1 MEQELRFEA
10 RGMRPAPKGSYR
22 FVRGHAIPMSKR
34 ERPWRTRVKTAAKA
48 AMVDKNWCHVEKPD
62 FVCVCIAFRIKAP
75 KRLIERAGTVHP
87 CAAPTNPP
95 DIDKLA
101 RCVLDAL
108 TDAGVWCDDSQ
119 VCELH
124 CTKCYVPTA
133 EEEGAAI
140 TVFHCEGG
148 VVETEEWK

>member
-1 MEQELRFEA
+1 MEQELRFVA

-22 FVRGHAIPMSKR
+22 FIRGHAIPMSKR
-34 ERPWRTRVKTAAKA
+34 EKPWRTKVKTAAKA
-48 AMVDKNWCHVEKPD
+48 AMVGKGWCHVEKPD
-62 FVCVCIAFRIKAP
+62 CVAVYIAFSLKAP
-75 KRLIERAGTVHP
+75 KRLIEKAGTVSP
-87 CAAPTNPP
+87 FAAPANPP

-124 CTKCYVPTA
+124 CTKRYVPTEA
-133 EEEGAAI
+133 EEGAVI
-140 TVFHCEGG
+140 TVIHDAGG
-148 VVETEEWK
+148 IVEDY

>member
-1 MEQELRFEA
+1 MEQELRIEA

-34 ERPWRTRVKTAAKA
+34 ERPWRAMVKAAAKA
-48 AMVDKNWCHVEKPD
+48 AMVDKGCCQVEKPD
-62 FVCVCIAFRIKAP
+62 CVAVCIAFRVKAP
-75 KRLIERAGTVHP
+75 KRLIEKAGTVSP
-87 CAAPTNPP
+87 FAAPANPP

-108 TDAGVWCDDSQ
+108 TDAGVWCDDAQ

-124 CTKCYVPTA
+124 CTKRYVPTA
-133 EEEGAAI
+133 EEEGAVI
-140 TVFHCEGG
+140 TVIQDTAGN
-148 VVETEEWK
+148 VEVDY

>member
-1 MEQELRFEA
+1 MEQELRIEA
-10 RGMRPAPKGSYR
+10 HGMRPAPKGSYR

-34 ERPWRTRVKTAAKA
+34 EKPWRTMVKTAAKA
-48 AMVDKNWCHVEKPD
+48 AMVDKGWCHVEKPD
-62 FVCVCIAFRIKAP
+62 GVAVCIAFRIKAP
-75 KRLIERAGTVHP
+75 KRLIEKAGTVSP
-87 CAAPTNPP
+87 FAAPANPP

-124 CTKCYVPTA
+124 CTKRYVPTEA
-133 EEEGAAI
+133 EEGAVI
-140 TVFHCEGG
+140 TVIQDTAGN
-148 VVETEEWK
+148 VEADY

>member
-1 MEQELRFEA
+1 MEQELRIA
-10 RGMRPAPKGSYR
+10 ATGMRPAPKGSYR

-34 ERPWRTRVKTAAKA
+34 ERPWRTMVKTAAKA
-48 AMVDKNWCHVEKPD
+48 AMVDKGWCHVEKPD
-62 FVCVCIAFRIKAP
+62 CVAVCIAFKIKAP
-75 KRLIERAGTVHP
+75 KRLIEKAGTVSP
-87 CAAPTNPP
+87 FAAPANPP

-124 CTKCYVPTA
+124 CTKRYVPTA
-133 EEEGAAI
+133 EEEGAVI
-140 TVFHCEGG
+140 TVIQDAGG
-148 VVETEEWK
+148 IVEDY

>member
-1 MEQELRFEA
+1 MEQELRIEA

-34 ERPWRTRVKTAAKA
+34 ERPWRTMVKTAAKA

-62 FVCVCIAFRIKAP
+62 CVAVCIAFRVKAP
-75 KRLIERAGTVHP
+75 KRLIEKAGTVSP
-87 CAAPTNPP
+87 FAAPANPP

-124 CTKCYVPTA
+124 CTKRYVPTEA
-133 EEEGAAI
+133 EEGAVI
-140 TVFHCEGG
+140 TVIQDTCGIVEG
-148 VVETEEWK
+148 E

>member
-1 MEQELRFEA
+1 MEQELRIEA
-10 RGMRPAPKGSYR
+10 IGMRPAPKGSYR

-34 ERPWRTRVKTAAKA
+34 ERPWRTMVKTAAKA
-48 AMVDKNWCHVEKPD
+48 AMVDKGWCHVEKPD
-62 FVCVCIAFRIKAP
+62 CVAVCIAFRVKAP
-75 KRLIERAGTVHP
+75 KRLIEKAGTVSP
-87 CAAPTNPP
+87 FAAPANPP

-124 CTKCYVPTA
+124 CAKRYVPTEA
-133 EEEGAAI
+133 EEGAVI
-140 TVFHCEGG
+140 TVIQDAGG
-148 VVETEEWK
+148 IVEVDY